1 MKLKKSTIHADIN
14 VELFHKRITELETQC
29 KQNKLQETKIKEK
42 LEKVNKIKTTQEK
55 ISTITEVKKMIKDAS
70 TLTKPYD
77 NEITEDKLNYLIDEK
92 LSNFVTIQEKKWKKR
107 ET

>member
-1 MKLKKSTIHADIN
+1 M
-14 VELFHKRITELETQC
+14 FYKRIIELETQC

-55 ISTITEVKKMIKDAS
+55 IPTITEVKKMIKDAS

-77 NEITEDKLNYLIDEK
+77 NEVTEDKLNYLIDEK
-92 LSNFVTIQEKKWKKR
+92 LSNFVTIQEKNGRSEKPNGVNNS
-107 ET
+107 